1 MNKYIVG
8 LLLAL
13 PLIGHAAEDINIDN
27 ARLTLKKWGMAYCLG
42 TFQKSETEDEAGYA
56 RGGYFQLGEH
66 AEPAYRNIRSYF
78 NKVIPEDKKVMQAT
92 GKTSNL
98 MRCLDAY
105 EAPAYSKLIIQQD
118 KFIGAEME

>member
-13 PLIGHAAEDINIDN
+13 PLIGHAAEDIDN

-66 AEPAYRNIRSYF
+66 AEPAYRNVRAYF
-78 NKVIPEDKKVMQAT
+78 NRVVPQDMLVNSMSGKVN
-92 GKTSNL
+92 NL
-98 MRCLDAY
+98 RRCLDAY